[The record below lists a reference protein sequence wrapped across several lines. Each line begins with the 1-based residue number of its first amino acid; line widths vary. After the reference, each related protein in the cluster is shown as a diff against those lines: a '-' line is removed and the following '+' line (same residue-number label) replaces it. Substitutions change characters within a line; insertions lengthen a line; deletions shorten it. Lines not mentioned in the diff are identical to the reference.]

1 MSNLLKTFGRDGD
14 SYGRHA
20 LVNPGDSG
28 DVIGKLPASALEY
41 VDPMRFDPDYVG
53 RHRAFN
59 GYADLYQR
67 ETHMHRWAG
76 YGWWLQRADGTTTAP
91 VSVR

>member
-20 LVNPGDSG
+20 LVNPGGDNRQG

-53 RHRAFN
+53 RHRYGSVEVVRVVVGPGNAWVLRV
-59 GYADLYQR
+59 A
-67 ETHMHRWAG
+67 AG
-76 YGWWLQRADGTTTAP
+76 W
-91 VSVR
+91 VR